1 MERYPD
7 FWTSHDTEQIP
18 ESMKLRIWKIGDYTV
33 LRGDRTNFL
42 GNSSILASALKN
54 VKLVRAVFSVVL
66 PEFLTT
72 LAEISKHA
80 DVSIVVTE
88 DVVKFF

>member
-1 MERYPD
+1 M
-7 FWTSHDTEQIP
+7 
-18 ESMKLRIWKIGDYTV
+18 
-33 LRGDRTNFL
+33 
-42 GNSSILASALKN
+42 
-54 VKLVRAVFSVVL
+54 KLVRAVFSVVL